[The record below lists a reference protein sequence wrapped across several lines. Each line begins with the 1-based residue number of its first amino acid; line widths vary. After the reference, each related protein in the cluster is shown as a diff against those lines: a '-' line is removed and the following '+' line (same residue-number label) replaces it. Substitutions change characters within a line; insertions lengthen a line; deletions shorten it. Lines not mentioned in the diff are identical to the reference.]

1 MLADK
6 VTEQRK
12 MIFMASVN
20 ATNTTHVGIAQQIV
34 RLIKRK
40 GEENENGLLEM
51 STAYL
56 GHLDY
61 GTTEDKAQQATMY
74 GEALTYLV
82 AQGKVEEGHRKLRL
96 L

>member
-1 MLADK
+1 
-6 VTEQRK
+6 

-20 ATNTTHVGIAQQIV
+20 TTNTTYKGIAQQIV
-34 RLIKRK
+34 RLIKRF
-40 GEENENGLLEM
+40 GQEDENGSLEM
-51 STAYL
+51 ITGYL

-61 GTTEDKAQQATMY
+61 GTTEDKDQQKTMY
-74 GEALTYLV
+74 GEALAYLV

>member
-1 MLADK
+1 
-6 VTEQRK
+6 
-12 MIFMASVN
+12 MILFASVN
-20 ATNTTHVGIAQQIV
+20 TTNTTYKGIAQQIV

-40 GEENENGLLEM
+40 GKEAENGLLEM
-51 STAYL
+51 STGYL

-61 GTTEDKAQQATMY
+61 GTTEDKAEQATMY
-74 GEALTYLV
+74 GEALAYLV